1 MLDTRVIP
9 TLLLKGSGLVKT
21 TKFAKPV
28 YIGDPINAIKI
39 FNSKEVDELIILDIT
54 ASAEGR
60 PPAFDTIREITDE
73 CFMPLSYGGGIRT
86 VEHIRAILKAGI
98 EKVVLNTS
106 ALTDPSLVTKAAD
119 EFGRQAIICSIDVK
133 KSLFGG
139 YSVHS
144 ASGAKILEKDPVAYA
159 RRLEELGAG
168 EIYLTSVDREGTM
181 SGYDLALVKSVCAA
195 VSVPVIASGGAG
207 SMDDFVA
214 ARDAGASAVSAG
226 AMFVFQGP
234 HRAVLIT
241 YPARE
246 ELETRL
252 GGR

>member
-39 FNSKEVDELIILDIT
+39 FNSKEVDELVILDIT

-86 VEHIRAILKAGI
+86 VEDIRAILKAGI
-98 EKVVLNTS
+98 EKVVLNTA
-106 ALTDPSLVTKAAD
+106 ALSDPGLVTKAAD

-139 YSVHS
+139 YSVFS
-144 ASGAKILEKDPVAYA
+144 ASGARITEKDPVAYA

-181 SGYDLALVKSVCAA
+181 SGYDIGLVKSVCGA

-241 YPARE
+241 YPARD

-252 GGR
+252 AGR